1 MCNVQWHAKPTGR
14 HNVFGAGG
22 RKVSSGVSDKGGSK
36 VSSVVSDKGGRKV
49 SSGVSDKGGRKVS
62 SGISDIMCLP
72 RGVNGFL
79 TL

>member
-36 VSSVVSDKGGRKV
+36 VSS
-49 SSGVSDKGGRKVS
+49 GVSDKGGRKVS